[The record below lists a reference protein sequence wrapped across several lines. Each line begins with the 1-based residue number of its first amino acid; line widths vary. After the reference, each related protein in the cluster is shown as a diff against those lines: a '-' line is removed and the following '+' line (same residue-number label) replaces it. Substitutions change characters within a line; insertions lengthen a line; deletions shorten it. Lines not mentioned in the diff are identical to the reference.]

1 MRKKI
6 RRLSKNKKSLDNK
19 VVKNLKTKRKPRTTG
34 KRTKRT
40 KRTKKSNKKKAGMFS
55 LTKINFDNAYAYL
68 DELLETYRLYEYI
81 LNNCHIRT
89 GANDRHGMN
98 LVLDINITD
107 IVGTRH
113 HITDDRYTAKDIIF
127 ENDKPLDV
135 RSVANRNLTYEKLIK
150 NLHNFEKYNE
160 LLLIVE
166 ECLTHLQQNIRNYRI
181 LEEAIKKSKI
191 PNIIKTMRTPVSNSI
206 KDGRK
211 NYTTE
216 QLVHSNIALMDY
228 YEGYL
233 SKIKQEKNNKNI
245 NNLAFML
252 KCDEISNMLAL
263 PHREFRQIS
272 RGFPVGKGGGNLFV
286 EFGGLK
292 HILEFDNQIMI
303 NIRDD
308 IQYIIDT
315 YRNFFGE
322 NISRQ
327 IEKKRNM
334 QEYFR
339 RNSTGYAPVDFNT
352 TRPGGRYRII
362 QNLHEEGLEN
372 AIHDNGLGGMTLD
385 PQQLINTGITH
396 RGQLPPD
403 NNVYYAAR
411 TGSESSNQFY
421 DALTGSEQN

>member
-6 RRLSKNKKSLDNK
+6 HRLSKNKKYLDNK
-19 VVKNLKTKRKPRTTG
+19 VVKNLKTKRKPRNKG
-34 KRTKRT
+34 KRTKRI
-40 KRTKKSNKKKAGMFS
+40 KKSNKKKAGMFS

-89 GANDRHGMN
+89 RANDRHGMN

-127 ENDKPLDV
+127 ENDKPLDLL
-135 RSVANRNLTYEKLIK
+135 SVPNRNITYEQLLK
-150 NLHNFEKYNE
+150 NLHDFEKFNE

-191 PNIIKTMRTPVSNSI
+191 PNIINTLRVPVSDSI

-211 NYTTE
+211 NYTTQ
-216 QLVHSNIALMDY
+216 QLVYHNYNLIGF
-228 YEGYL
+228 YEDYL
-233 SKIKQEKNNKNI
+233 SKIKQDKDKINM
-245 NNLAFML
+245 NNLAFME
-252 KCDEISNMLAL
+252 KCKEISNMLAL

-272 RGFPVGKGGGNLFV
+272 LGFPVGKGGGNLFV
-286 EFGGLK
+286 EFGGLE
-292 HILEFDNQIMI
+292 HILKFDEHIMI
-303 NIRDD
+303 YIRDD
-308 IQYIIDT
+308 IKYVIDR
-315 YRNFFGE
+315 YRHFFGQ
-322 NISRQ
+322 NISQ
-327 IEKKRNM
+327 QVEKKRNM

-352 TRPGGRYRII
+352 TRPGGKYRFI
-362 QNLHEEGLEN
+362 QNMHEQGLQN
-372 AIHDNGLGGMTLD
+372 IFHNNGLGGMTLD
-385 PQQLINTGITH
+385 PQQLINRGITH
-396 RGQLPPD
+396 RGQLPPS
-403 NNVYYAAR
+403 NNDYYYAAR
-411 TGSESSNQFY
+411 TGSESSNNQFY
-421 DALTGSEQN
+421 DALTDSEQN